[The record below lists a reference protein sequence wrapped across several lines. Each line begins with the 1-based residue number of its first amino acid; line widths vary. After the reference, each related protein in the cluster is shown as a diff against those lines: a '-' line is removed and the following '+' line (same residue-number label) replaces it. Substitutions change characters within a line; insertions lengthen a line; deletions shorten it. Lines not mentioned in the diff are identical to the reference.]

1 MSIEGQTIASRW
13 RTLTR
18 RYVSRQE
25 PPRDEEIIEDLAR
38 ILMITGSFSSSSE
51 AVESVGSNARTEV
64 NSIIKATLNLED
76 IIKTKIS
83 SSDIFVYV
91 VPPGATFSEGV
102 MENEFG
108 KDGTREEGGIVAGTM
123 EIGLFQR
130 MGNVEKVLQK
140 PRVILE
146 RDLPTPE
153 SVGEK

>member
-1 MSIEGQTIASRW
+1 M
-13 RTLTR
+13 TR

-25 PPRDEEIIEDLAR
+25 PPRDEEIIKDLAR
-38 ILMITGSFSSSSE
+38 ILMITRSFSSFSE
-51 AVESVGSNARTEV
+51 AVESVGNNARTEV
-64 NSIIKATLNLED
+64 NSIIKGTLNLED

-91 VPPGATFSEGV
+91 VPPGAAFSEGV

-130 MGNVEKVLQK
+130 VGNVEKALKK
-140 PRVILE
+140 PKVILE
-146 RDLPTPE
+146 RDLPEPE
-153 SVGEK
+153 SEGEK

>member
-1 MSIEGQTIASRW
+1 M
-13 RTLTR
+13 TR

-25 PPRDEEIIEDLAR
+25 PPRDEEIIKDLAR
-38 ILMITGSFSSSSE
+38 ILMITRSFSSFSE
-51 AVESVGSNARTEV
+51 AVESVGNNARTEV

-91 VPPGATFSEGV
+91 VPPGAAFSEGV

-108 KDGTREEGGIVAGTM
+108 KDGTREEGCIVAGTM

-130 MGNVEKVLQK
+130 VGNVEKALKK
-140 PRVILE
+140 PKVILE
-146 RDLPTPE
+146 RDLPEPE
-153 SVGEK
+153 SEGEK